1 MRGEAG
7 AEDVGGQRQAGGLCL
22 ELANL
27 RTLEF
32 LYIAGFWAKAIAEDK
47 VLCSSP

>member
-7 AEDVGGQRQAGGLCL
+7 AGDVGGQRQACKLCL

-32 LYIAGFWAKAIAEDK
+32 LYIADFWALRWAAQ
-47 VLCSSP
+47 PQGWQ

>member
-7 AEDVGGQRQAGGLCL
+7 AEDVGGQRQAGELSL

-27 RTLEF
+27 RTLGF
-32 LYIAGFWAKAIAEDK
+32 LYIAGFLALMRVAQPQGWQ
-47 VLCSSP
+47 